1 MTREPAYPLT
11 VFYDASCPLC
21 ATEMHA
27 LRERDKRGRLL
38 LVDCSARTFDDAP
51 LIGDGLRR
59 ADLMARMH
67 ARDSRG
73 HWYVALDAFEAIY
86 RAAGLDRAASLWGS
100 PALRPLFDRIYPWIA
115 RNRQWLSKLGMHIL
129 VRHALSATLANRQPG
144 SCPRL

>member
-1 MTREPAYPLT
+1 MTRKPAYPLT

-21 ATEMHA
+21 AAEMQA
-27 LRERDKRGRLL
+27 LQKLDELGRMR
-38 LVDCSARTFDDAP
+38 LVDCSAGDFDDTP

-73 HWYVALDAFEAIY
+73 HWYVALDAFEVIY
-86 RAAGLDRAASLWGS
+86 RAVGLERAARLWGS
-100 PALRPLFDRIYPWIA
+100 LALRPLFDRIYPWIA
-115 RNRQWLSKLGMHIL
+115 RNRQTLSRAGMHIL
-129 VRHALSATLANRQPG
+129 VRLALSATLANRSPG